1 MTKVE
6 TILAQVDG
14 LLDAAYEVVNGRKP
28 LVMMQIRL
36 KSVLLSILALFMRP
50 MVKILVLCLLNT

>member
-14 LLDAAYEVVNGRKP
+14 LLDAAYEVVNGRKRKN
-28 LVMMQIRL
+28 I
-36 KSVLLSILALFMRP
+36 IH
-50 MVKILVLCLLNT
+50 

>member
-14 LLDAAYEVVNGRKP
+14 LLDAAYEVVNGRKFNGKN
-28 LVMMQIRL
+28 VY
-36 KSVLLSILALFMRP
+36 
-50 MVKILVLCLLNT
+50 

>member
-14 LLDAAYEVVNGRKP
+14 LLDAAYEVVNGR
-28 LVMMQIRL
+28 IR
-36 KSVLLSILALFMRP
+36 KHDSPRVS
-50 MVKILVLCLLNT
+50 

>member
-14 LLDAAYEVVNGRKP
+14 LLDAAYEVVNGRM
-28 LVMMQIRL
+28 VRI
-36 KSVLLSILALFMRP
+36 VL
-50 MVKILVLCLLNT
+50 